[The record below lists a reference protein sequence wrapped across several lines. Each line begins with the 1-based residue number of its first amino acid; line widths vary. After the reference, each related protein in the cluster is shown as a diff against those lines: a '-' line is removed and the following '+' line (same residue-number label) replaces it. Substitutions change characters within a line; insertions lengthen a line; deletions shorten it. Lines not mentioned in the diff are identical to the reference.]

1 MVAIADD
8 ESVEFTTEKEVI
20 FSAVRGLSS
29 AILTFE
35 TKTGAIR
42 CGHFHDAFSPS
53 SNRVLEEQKSYGIV
67 GLLDFSFKKYVISIS
82 QREIAALVK
91 GKTIWRIKDV
101 RPTLY
106 FRKTNHIQTLDEEDH
121 ERTIL
126 KHIKTMFTSGS
137 FYFSVAMDVT
147 SSRQSVAEM
156 DVKAAAASSRN
167 VEFRNISGRSA
178 AEKVEANLKKDFDML
193 DERFVF
199 NRLLLSSL
207 YTLEFFP
214 FIVPLIFG
222 HISSTDFL
230 LNNLTYTYAIL
241 SRCSNKRAG
250 TRYFRGLDAYGSSA
264 IEVET
269 ESLLLTQNRCLSFRQ
284 VRGSTP
290 IIWRSSPPD
299 ELGEVLKIEVARDP
313 GGLRTSENALYLHL
327 TNLIERYGAPVTLV
341 SLLKSNT
348 GADRINNR
356 RKGKRLLRMLDP
368 SGVANGAEEQY
379 ARLAEAF
386 ESAFNKKVVE
396 LGEHQV
402 GLVGFDEAGLVR
414 DPVNEMPKLMNLLS
428 PALKK
433 QCFLSTRV
441 VEWNEIQLRAGRN
454 VAEGHSVIESKQS
467 GVFRV
472 NGIDCVDMTN
482 VVQYHVAME
491 VLKNMLASIGVTD
504 TLPPGEAEKVKR
516 MWVENGRALAYVSTG
531 VSRVLYEEQISKS
544 WFVFLFG
551 RTAWYCIVRLGR
563 LYMGTFRDSRRQEEF
578 ECMLGSTQ
586 HTIEDAIHLRKSLYS
601 LATKQQFGVALFLMM
616 RQYFTPTHVNSALN
630 LVLAAVW
637 LIGQVVVRYFVGN
650 KAWSASVLP
659 RVGSKLDTSAIPER
673 SDETPRGLDHE
684 ISKRA
689 RQETKEMLNRSGRLG
704 APKIGSTSRKLSFS

>member
-67 GLLDFSFKKYVISIS
+67 GVLDFSFKKYVISIS

-121 ERTIL
+121 EKTIL
-126 KHIKTMFTSGS
+126 KHIKAMFTSGS

-156 DVKAAAASSRN
+156 DMKAASSRN
-167 VEFRNISGRSA
+167 VDIRSISGRTA
-178 AEKVEANLKKDFDML
+178 AEKVAANLKKDFDMM

-250 TRYFRGLDAYGSSA
+250 TRYFRGLDTYGSSA

-290 IIWRSSPPD
+290 IIWKSSPPD

-313 GGLRTSENALYLHL
+313 AGLRTSENALYLHL

-341 SLLKSNT
+341 SLLKSHT
-348 GADRINNR
+348 VADRISR
-356 RKGKRLLRMLDP
+356 RKGKRPFCLLDP
-368 SGVANGAEEQY
+368 IGVAHGAEEQY

-386 ESAFNKKVVE
+386 ESAFEKKLVE

-402 GLVGFDEAGLVR
+402 GLVGFDEACLVQ
-414 DPVNEMPKLMNLLS
+414 DPVKEMPKLMNLLL

-441 VEWNEIQLRAGRN
+441 VEWNEVQLRAGRN
-454 VAEGHSVIESKQS
+454 VADGHSIIESKQS

-504 TLPPGEAEKVKR
+504 TLPPREAEKVKR
-516 MWVENGRALAYVSTG
+516 LWVENGRALAYVSTG
-531 VSRVLYEEQISKS
+531 VSRVLYEEQISRS

-586 HTIEDAIHLRKSLYS
+586 HTIEDAIHLRKSLYA

-616 RQYFTPTHVNSALN
+616 RQYFTPTHVNSVLN
-630 LVLAAVW
+630 LVLAAMW

-650 KAWSASVLP
+650 KAWSAGVLP

-673 SDETPRGLDHE
+673 TDEAPRGLDHE

-689 RQETKEMLNRSGRLG
+689 RLETKEMLNRSGRLG